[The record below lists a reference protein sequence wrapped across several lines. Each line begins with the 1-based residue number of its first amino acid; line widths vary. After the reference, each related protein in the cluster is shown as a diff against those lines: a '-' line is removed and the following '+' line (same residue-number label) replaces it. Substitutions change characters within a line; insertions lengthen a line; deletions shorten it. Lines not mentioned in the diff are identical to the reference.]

1 VAKRYLPRNLQ
12 LSMLMKLFEKL
23 NPEVGLDLIDW
34 ESYVAEKTY
43 SENLEDLAKAYPF
56 YNWESPLTPPPTTY
70 DEYALDA
77 LREEV
82 EGLGGVIVPEYHYT
96 RLKSVQERL
105 EKLKKELKHVKNK
118 SEQSEARLT
127 AQIEES
133 KKEIERLKTPLARPS
148 YGDTVGSL
156 EAYLKKVKKIRG
168 VY

>member
-12 LSMLMKLFEKL
+12 LSMLMKLFDKL

-34 ESYVAEKTY
+34 ESYVTEKTY

-82 EGLGGVIVPEYHYT
+82 ETFGGVIVPEYHYS

-105 EKLKKELKHVKNK
+105 QKLKKELKHAKTR
-118 SEQSEARLT
+118 SEMSEARLT
-127 AQIEES
+127 AQIKES
-133 KKEIERLKTPLARPS
+133 KKEIERLRAPKPRPT
-148 YGDTVGSL
+148 YGDAVGSL
-156 EAYLKKVKKIRG
+156 ETYLKNVKKIRG